1 MRDGI
6 DASSA
11 AFRISRFSKPYRQRL
26 LAGFRDL
33 HDYTWSYL
41 KKPLG
46 SVISN
51 AACADE
57 VLSQYV
63 MHRHANMDGKRLYV
77 VKHALLCCQ
86 HVQPK
91 IRGKIAT
98 AWDTLRVWEEQR
110 SNALRPPLPVPLW
123 LLMIG
128 LSRAQAAVNAAP
140 LEREKWTIFATLLE
154 VGLLCMFRP
163 GELLKLKHSD
173 FSMPG
178 NFTFSQPF
186 AAIRVAS
193 PKNRRQFG
201 LEQFVLLRN
210 PCTVERLR
218 EILKEGLDKPLW
230 KSTSNQFSQMFRKV
244 CKDLKISDCHLTPGS
259 LRPGGATMYYSRGIP
274 ISTLRFMGRWSVERS
289 LEHYIQ
295 LAMSTLIMNKLSTAA
310 VALLKKVAGPCL
322 EFVVP
327 DEFHALLPNLKRR
340 DHKSSAAIASWCS
353 KYASLEGETW

>member
-1 MRDGI
+1 MRDRI

-11 AFRISRFSKPYRQRL
+11 AFRLSRFSKPYRQRL

-33 HDYTWSYL
+33 HDFTWSHL
-41 KKPLG
+41 RRPLG
-46 SVISN
+46 AVISD

-63 MHRHANMDGKRLYV
+63 MHSHANMDGRRLYI

-91 IRGKIAT
+91 IKGKIST

-110 SNALRPPLPVPLW
+110 SNALRPPLPGPLW

-128 LSRAQAAVNAAP
+128 LSSAHAAVDAAP
-140 LEREKWTIFATLLE
+140 LDREKWTIFATLLE

-163 GELLKLKHSD
+163 GELLKLRHSH

-186 AAIRVAS
+186 AAIRV
-193 PKNRRQFG
+193 G
-201 LEQFVLLRN
+201 LE
-210 PCTVERLR
+210 T
-218 EILKEGLDKPLW
+218 PLW
-230 KSTSNQFSQMFRKV
+230 RSTSNQFSQMFRKV
-244 CKDLKISDCHLTPGS
+244 CKELKISDCHFTPGS

-274 ISTLRFMGRWSVERS
+274 VSTLRFMGRCSVERS
-289 LEHYIQ
+289 LE
-295 LAMSTLIMNKLSTAA
+295 K
-310 VALLKKVAGPCL
+310 CL

-327 DEFHALLPNLKRR
+327 ECLHAVLPNLKRK
-340 DHKSSAAIASWCS
+340 DQKSSAAIAS
-353 KYASLEGETW
+353 